1 MEASHDSLRIGYV
14 LKVFPRV
21 SETFVIN
28 EIRAMESA
36 AEDIS
41 VFSLHHNP
49 AGPVRHGILQDLR
62 APLTYVDDTLPDEA
76 EVGPVRKRLAKQLK
90 IPHNQWDRLLPRK
103 YVRLAMRLAQLA
115 EQAGI
120 QHLHAHFASRA
131 THVSALAA
139 HLCGIPFSLT
149 AHAKDIYHEDTD
161 SEALRWKIEQAAFTV
176 TVTDY
181 NLRHLREL
189 LADKPGVAD
198 RVVRIYNG
206 VEMARFGNR
215 RDEPAES
222 ARIVSV
228 GRLVEKKGF
237 DVLIRACAQMK
248 AAGRT
253 FRCEIIGGGG
263 LEQELR
269 NLIGELRVEDVCSL
283 VGSMSTEEVAE
294 YLRAASMI
302 VLPCVVARDGNVDAL
317 PTVLL
322 EAMACARPVV
332 STRLS
337 GIPEIVEE
345 GRTGLLVDPS
355 DIEAL
360 ADALG
365 RLLDHPEEAA
375 AMGQFG
381 RDRAES
387 LFDLHVNAKKLRRLV
402 YASAGLVAAH
412 S

>member
-1 MEASHDSLRIGYV
+1 MGYV

-28 EIRAMESA
+28 EIRAMERA
-36 AEDIS
+36 GEDIA

-49 AGPVRHGILQDLR
+49 AGPVRHGILQDVH
-62 APLTYVDDTLPDEA
+62 ATTTYVDDALPDEA
-76 EVGPVRKRLAKQLK
+76 EVTPVRKRLAKEFK
-90 IPHNQWDRLLPRK
+90 ITHRKWDSLLPRK
-103 YVRLAMRLAQLA
+103 YVRLAMRLAQLV
-115 EQAGI
+115 EQQGI
-120 QHLHAHFASRA
+120 RHLHAHFASRA

-149 AHAKDIYHEDTD
+149 AHAKDIYHQDTD
-161 SEALRWKIEQAAFTV
+161 REALRWKIGQAAFTV

-189 LADKPGVAD
+189 LADRPGVAD

-206 VEMARFGNR
+206 VELARFGTR
-215 RDEPAES
+215 RDEAPES

-248 AAGRT
+248 AAGRS
-253 FRCEIIGGGG
+253 FRCEIIGGGD
-263 LEQELR
+263 LEPSLREL
-269 NLIGELRVEDVCSL
+269 ISELDVGDVCTL
-283 VGSMSTEEVAE
+283 VGSMSTEEVAD

-302 VLPCVVARDGNVDAL
+302 VLPCVVAKDGNVDAL

-337 GIPEIVEE
+337 GIPEIIED
-345 GRTGLLVDPS
+345 GRTGLLVEPS
-355 DIEAL
+355 DTDGL
-360 ADALG
+360 ANALG
-365 RLLDHPEEAA
+365 RLLDHPDQAA

-387 LFDLHVNAKKLRRLV
+387 LFDLHANAAKLRRLI
-402 YASAGLVAAH
+402 YASADLACAG